1 MSQNDGNK
9 TVKSIT
15 RIFLVEDHPVFI
27 FGLKE
32 LINQESDLEVCGQAE
47 DVSSAWDKIQ
57 KLNPDM
63 VLVDISLKGRN
74 GIELIRDISKRYKSL
89 PMLVLSMHEESL
101 YAERALAAGARGY
114 IMKQEASDSI
124 VHAIRCV
131 LDGDIYASPNLM
143 RTILNRFATQPNP
156 NISPMEKL
164 TDRELEVFHAIGQGH
179 TTKQIARKLSLSIK
193 TIGTYRERIK
203 EKLGLKNASEL
214 IRCAVRWIEVQSH
227 VDTPS
232 LSED

>member
-1 MSQNDGNK
+1 MSQHRDGRTMRK
-9 TVKSIT
+9 TT
-15 RIFLVEDHPVFI
+15 RIFVVEDHPVFI

-32 LINQESDLEVCGQAE
+32 LINQESDLEICGQAE
-47 DVSSAWDKIQ
+47 DISSAWDKIQ
-57 KLNPDM
+57 KLNPDL

-74 GIELIRDISKRYKSL
+74 GIELIRDIGKRYKSL
-89 PMLVLSMHEESL
+89 PTLVLSMHEESL

-131 LDGDIYASPNLM
+131 LDGEIYASPKLM
-143 RTILNRFATQPNP
+143 RTILNRLATQPDP
-156 NISPMEKL
+156 NISPVEAL
-164 TDRELEVFHAIGQGH
+164 TDRELEVFNAIGHGA

-214 IRCAVRWIEVQSH
+214 IRSAVRWIEVQSNENAPK
-227 VDTPS
+227 D
-232 LSED
+232 